1 MSRADEIFK
10 RIHDEADYI
19 IKNKCTIRECAKV
32 FGVAKSTTHKDMK
45 QRLPKINKNLHY
57 QVYIV
62 LRKNFNE
69 KHIRGGASTRRKM
82 AEIYG
87 NSASA

>member
-1 MSRADEIFK
+1 MTMSRADEIYK
-10 RIHDEADYI
+10 RIHDEANYI

-32 FGVAKSTTHKDMK
+32 FGVTKSTTHKDMK

-69 KHIRGGASTRRKM
+69 KHIRGGASTRRKK
-82 AEIYG
+82 AELLKLV
-87 NSASA
+87 S